1 MGSIFVDNEEANA
14 SIAKTDDK
22 AKNVG
27 ATLAG
32 GVKTAAKW
40 GSAIVGGATAA
51 VTAVTGLA
59 KSTAEQADVVD
70 KAAQRM
76 GIDAEEYQ
84 KLSYAA
90 DMSGVDMGTLET
102 AAKTLAQS
110 MPDAEITDVIKE
122 LAAMTDE
129 TERSAKAAELLG
141 SKAAYALAPM
151 LNAGADGITNMMD
164 EAEALGAVMSNDTV
178 KAGADLNDSIDA
190 IKAGFKGM
198 VATLGAAVM
207 PIVQKFAD
215 VIKDNLPTIQA
226 LIERLAPVITSL
238 LENLLP
244 PLLELAESIFPILF
258 DLIEQILPP
267 VIEITQAILPVIVQ
281 LIQMLLPPIVEIVSM
296 VLPLLVSLLQ
306 PLITLLQPILE
317 LLAPILQLVTELLA
331 PVIDLINIL
340 LPPLIELLTKI
351 MGAVLPVLSTAIKGV
366 ANVVTTVFNV
376 AISAIKPVI
385 EGVAAA
391 FGGAWDFIKGIW
403 GGVTAFFKG
412 VWDGIKAVF
421 ANVGQFFS
429 DVFGKLGDIIKAP
442 INFVIDGLNFL
453 IDGLNKIS
461 FDIPDWIPAIGG
473 KKFGFDISH
482 IQKLEKGGDVTG
494 DLFIANEK
502 EPELIA
508 SNHDSTVVVNNKQ
521 IIAAV
526 VNGVAAAVRQTMAGV
541 VEAINGQAAAAGD
554 IIIPIYLDGGL
565 YDEVIVAAK
574 ERINFRSGGR
584 ADV

>member
-1 MGSIFVDNEEANA
+1 
-14 SIAKTDDK
+14 
-22 AKNVG
+22 
-27 ATLAG
+27 
-32 GVKTAAKW
+32 
-40 GSAIVGGATAA
+40 
-51 VTAVTGLA
+51 
-59 KSTAEQADVVD
+59 
-70 KAAQRM
+70 
-76 GIDAEEYQ
+76 
-84 KLSYAA
+84 
-90 DMSGVDMGTLET
+90 MSGVEMATLET
-102 AAKTLAQS
+102 AAKTLAQK
-110 MPDAEITDVIKE
+110 MPDAEIGDVIKE

-129 TERSAKAAELLG
+129 TERTALATELLG

-151 LNAGADGITNMMD
+151 LNEGADGIDNLMT
-164 EAEALGAVMSNDTV
+164 EAEKMGAVMSNDTV
-178 KAGADLNDSIDA
+178 KAGAELGDTIDA
-190 IKAGFKGM
+190 VKKSFSGM

-207 PIVQKFAD
+207 PIVQSFAQML
-215 VIKDNLPTIQA
+215 KDNMPAIQA
-226 LIERLAPVITSL
+226 LVERLAPVITGL
-238 LENLLP
+238 LESLLP
-244 PLLELAESIFPILF
+244 PLIELAESIFPILF

-281 LIQMLLPPIVEIVSM
+281 LIQMLLPPFVEIVSM
-296 VLPLLVSLLQ
+296 ILPLLVSLLQ
-306 PLITLLQPILE
+306 PLISLLQPILE

-331 PVIDLINIL
+331 PIIDLINLL
-340 LPPLIELLTKI
+340 LPPLIELLTNI
-351 MGAVLPVLSTAIKGV
+351 LGAVLPVLGEALKTVAGV
-366 ANVVTTVFNV
+366 VSKVFNV
-376 AISAIKPVI
+376 AIAAIKPVI

-391 FGGAWDFIKGIW
+391 FGAAWDFISGIW
-403 GGVTAFFKG
+403 DGVIDFFKG
-412 VWDGIKAVF
+412 VWDGIKNVF
-421 ANVGQFFS
+421 SNVGTFFS

-453 IDGLNKIS
+453 IDGLNKLS

-526 VNGVAAAVRQTMAGV
+526 VDGVAAAVRQIMASV

-554 IIIPIYLDGGL
+554 IVIPIYLDGEM
-565 YDEVIVAAK
+565 YDEVIVSAK